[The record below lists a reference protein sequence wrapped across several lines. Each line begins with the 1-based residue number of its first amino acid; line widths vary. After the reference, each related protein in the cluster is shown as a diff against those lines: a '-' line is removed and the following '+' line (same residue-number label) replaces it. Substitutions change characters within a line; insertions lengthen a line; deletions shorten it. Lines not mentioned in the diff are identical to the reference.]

1 MGFCGFCGVPKLPL
15 RDNSADGT
23 AIAALR
29 LDTSLRR
36 SFSIFFCWL
45 LVAFFET
52 FDRVS
57 ILLWGDGDDLNHT
70 RLGKRRTLLF
80 QECFARRAGTGAL

>member
-45 LVAFFET
+45 LVVFFQHLTE
-52 FDRVS
+52 
-57 ILLWGDGDDLNHT
+57 
-70 RLGKRRTLLF
+70 F
-80 QECFARRAGTGAL
+80 QSFCGVTVMISTTPGLASAEPCSSRSALREGLAQEL